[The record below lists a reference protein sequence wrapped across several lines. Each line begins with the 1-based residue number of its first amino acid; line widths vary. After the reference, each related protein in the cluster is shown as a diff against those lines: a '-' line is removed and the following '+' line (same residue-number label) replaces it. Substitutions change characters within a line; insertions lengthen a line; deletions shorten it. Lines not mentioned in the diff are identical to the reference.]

1 MTIRPRTVP
10 QRSTIDLA
18 YAQPGDRV
26 YVHSTKLLSRLI
38 QGAQWLRWRAGSKWN
53 HMFILVSPIMT
64 SPTTTVDWTIIQA
77 AGKGVS
83 YATYSSAA
91 AGNEVAIVS
100 ASDLERE
107 KVVEFMMGQVGVKY
121 GFLTIVAIAV
131 NLYTPSFI
139 HIDFRKDGTWICSAV
154 ANEAS
159 RFGGLIR
166 QWRNIYGVSPAES
179 WIAEDT

>member
-1 MTIRPRTVP
+1 
-10 QRSTIDLA
+10 
-18 YAQPGDRV
+18 
-26 YVHSTKLLSRLI
+26 
-38 QGAQWLRWRAGSKWN
+38 
-53 HMFILVSPIMT
+53 
-64 SPTTTVDWTIIQA
+64 
-77 AGKGVS
+77 
-83 YATYSSAA
+83 
-91 AGNEVAIVS
+91 
-100 ASDLERE
+100 
-107 KVVEFMMGQVGVKY
+107 MGQVGVKY